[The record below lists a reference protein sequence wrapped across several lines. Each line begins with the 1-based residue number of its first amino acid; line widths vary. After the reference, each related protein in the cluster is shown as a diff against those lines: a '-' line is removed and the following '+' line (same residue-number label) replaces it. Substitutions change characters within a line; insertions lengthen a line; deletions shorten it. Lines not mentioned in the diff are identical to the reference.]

1 MSSDGK
7 SKEMVAYEEQIAR
20 DKISIAERLARPNA
34 FSLYDEGAPMGDV
47 LRKLQ
52 EIASDEKV
60 GPHMAPTILKGSVYV
75 DGREYTL
82 NEDNNLLVDG
92 APRSPLPAWW
102 VLQRLWAGD
111 FEPYA
116 GELDG
121 DDKHNMGDSDL
132 RGALLWGD
140 WNRPL
145 CAASHWMRRAYVPLR
160 AATLDEI
167 RRAAGVDALP
177 PIKSRHVETNETG
190 KDGLYYFPYGS
201 THSTYNFPAER
212 PAEIKY
218 PTSIWK
224 SVGDN
229 WADG

>member
-1 MSSDGK
+1 MHTPRTKLWVAVVGRESRRQLLSPPSLFAMSSDGK

-92 APRSPLPAWW
+92 APRSPLPAW
-102 VLQRLWAGD
+102 
-111 FEPYA
+111 
-116 GELDG
+116 
-121 DDKHNMGDSDL
+121 
-132 RGALLWGD
+132 
-140 WNRPL
+140 
-145 CAASHWMRRAYVPLR
+145 
-160 AATLDEI
+160 
-167 RRAAGVDALP
+167 
-177 PIKSRHVETNETG
+177 
-190 KDGLYYFPYGS
+190 
-201 THSTYNFPAER
+201 
-212 PAEIKY
+212 
-218 PTSIWK
+218 
-224 SVGDN
+224 
-229 WADG
+229 